1 MVASLVFQTGLLY
14 EELRG
19 AFLQHSYALVL
30 TKDFKKVIW
39 ASTKAAEIKWNT
51 VFEAIKSE
59 IDFEDFELAQL
70 QDALQSGNSC
80 TINSLD
86 IEIFVKPF
94 FDFSKLVTKDCELT
108 IEELNK
114 LIEKDAVLL
123 IEETFTKLKLSNL
136 LVGLESKKFA
146 TAIISSEGSI
156 TSLVRYA
163 DKRLFRNVYEGIS
176 IEYVNFI
183 AEIFLKLKNLIYIN
197 HNPIKAAASSL
208 EYEKEDNFFYNFTHH
223 SVKYK
228 ILQKDNVSFLVSVLS
243 FYLANNIE
251 YFLVVIEINFDST
264 SLSTN
269 EMIDEDSEAFNKI
282 AEFLRSNSKS

>member
-94 FDFSKLVTKDCELT
+94 FDGVKQSGRAREGGHWG
-108 IEELNK
+108 IEEFL
-114 LIEKDAVLL
+114 D
-123 IEETFTKLKLSNL
+123 TK
-136 LVGLESKKFA
+136 
-146 TAIISSEGSI
+146 AITE
-156 TSLVRYA
+156 
-163 DKRLFRNVYEGIS
+163 
-176 IEYVNFI
+176 
-183 AEIFLKLKNLIYIN
+183 
-197 HNPIKAAASSL
+197 
-208 EYEKEDNFFYNFTHH
+208 
-223 SVKYK
+223 
-228 ILQKDNVSFLVSVLS
+228 
-243 FYLANNIE
+243 
-251 YFLVVIEINFDST
+251 
-264 SLSTN
+264 
-269 EMIDEDSEAFNKI
+269 
-282 AEFLRSNSKS
+282 